1 MQLVIEMKFVSHTYY
16 RLSMSGEI
24 FQQDNARPHAAR
36 LTMDY
41 LQNQNITVIPWP
53 SKWSDLNPIEHLW
66 DELDRRVRQRQPQTL
81 QALQQALQYE
91 WQRIPQERIHGLIG
105 SMSRR
110 VRTFLQVNGG
120 HNRYWIW
127 RCNYER
133 LKPCVPLF
141 FQCNKQKHVDNHC
154 ANFPFDI
161 FHFSV
166 LNCILKCMKYM
177 LNFPMLR
184 FFFLQFIYLK
194 SLSNL

>member
-1 MQLVIEMKFVSHTYY
+1 MNWIGACANASHKPF
-16 RLSMSGEI
+16 RL
-24 FQQDNARPHAAR
+24 
-36 LTMDY
+36 Y
-41 LQNQNITVIPWP
+41 
-53 SKWSDLNPIEHLW
+53 SKHFN
-66 DELDRRVRQRQPQTL
+66 
-81 QALQQALQYE
+81 E

-110 VRTFLQVNGG
+110 VRTLLQVNGG

-127 RCNYER
+127 RCVNGR

-141 FQCNKQKHVDNHC
+141 FQCNIQKHVDNHC
-154 ANFPFDI
+154 ANFHFDI

-184 FFFLQFIYLK
+184 FFFCRVYLLGVFIIATSTEFQWSCFKHIPNWWHYKESTLEK
-194 SLSNL
+194 